1 MNLNRGGKNFYFYKK
16 ETLRS
21 KRNLIIIK
29 NERYKERGMEDGVK
43 KMEDGVKKN
52 GRRRKEN
59 GRRSKKEYSNHAFL
73 QLNPEIVYF

>member
-1 MNLNRGGKNFYFYKK
+1 
-16 ETLRS
+16 
-21 KRNLIIIK
+21 
-29 NERYKERGMEDGVK
+29 MEDGVK

-52 GRRRKEN
+52 GRRSKEN